1 MKKKSSKN
9 YIAFTLTEMTMVLL
23 IMSIIAAVS
32 APLVKHAVSDV
43 VSSSVAESTGIWR
56 KISSLSGIF
65 YSSVGNGIVSIGTI
79 PGAEPINYGFPAMII
94 QSNGGDL
101 NDYYAQIGTYANSFS
116 SSEDP
121 GKVALDRYNNIAL
134 GSDIIPNSKN
144 PSYGKIEIGH
154 GIGYYLSSDLSSLN
168 KTKTANQA
176 VMMGVGVL
184 DLPYASANHS
194 ILIGRSLSGAYYRD
208 NPIQIINSFDDA
220 IVIGSGGSVS
230 SATDGLFYATGSVN
244 IGDSVANANIQNTYN
259 VNIGHN
265 VSWWG
270 DRQNGNVNIGSFTN
284 SSMSTGSVG
293 VDNTGSINIG
303 RYAGSYHPTT
313 DGVGNVTVTGAGNY
327 GNVFVGKFAGSFLS
341 KPYNTSI
348 KNGGDKYARRNNIA
362 IGLNTLAT
370 AWQYEQLQGVNRQN
384 TNDLSISVVNNIST
398 SSPISTQ
405 VLASDIAIGAFAGNN
420 FMAPF
425 AINGYNNATPY
436 ANHNVIF
443 IGAYAGA
450 DAYPYDYS
458 AEYNGPYGSPAE
470 GKNALYGTIAVGQFA
485 GYKMGRCRS
494 NNDDGP
500 GIAQTSDN
508 GIMIGYYAGY
518 SNKRPST
525 IAIGSYAGS
534 TTNYDESFNGMTEHT
549 DSTIFIGE
557 FAGYRS
563 KNRGTIGIGRYAGA
577 PGGSNIVL
585 GNFPYSMMGGYIENT
600 TTVYNLVSTSG
611 VTVWDSK
618 LPNPSKALLYAGA
631 GAGQTSDLILAAK
644 NIYSYDGTIKR
655 VTSDVRSKR
664 KISLAPYGIKDFRKF
679 NIYNFTLKSDKEH
692 EKHIGVIAQEYRKAF
707 PLGLDKNGKYYSVK
721 LDWLYYS
728 MINAVKDLDKLIQE
742 FQVKFDEYIN
752 NFESIKARIDVL
764 EKAVAQEKINNENM
778 RKELEQVNAKL
789 NAKK

>member
-116 SSEDP
+116 FAEYP

-144 PSYGKIEIGH
+144 PSYGKIEIGVS
-154 GIGYYLSSDLSSLN
+154 IGYYLSSDLSSLN

-176 VMMGVGVL
+176 VMMGVGIL

-194 ILIGRSLSGAYYRD
+194 ILIGRSLSGTYYEE
-208 NPIQIINSFDDA
+208 NPLQIINSFDDA

-244 IGDSVANANIQNTYN
+244 IGDYVANANIQNTYN
-259 VNIGHN
+259 VNIGN
-265 VSWWG
+265 DVSSWG
-270 DRQNGNVNIGSFTN
+270 DRQNGNVNVGSFSN
-284 SSMSTGSVG
+284 SAMDVGSCG

-303 RYAGSYHPTT
+303 RYAGSYHPTIN
-313 DGVGNVTVTGAGNY
+313 DVGDVVVTGAGNY

-341 KPYNTSI
+341 KPYNSSI

-370 AWQYEQLQGVNRQN
+370 AWQYEQLKGVNRQN
-384 TNDLSISVVNNIST
+384 TNDLSKSVVNNIST
-398 SSPISTQ
+398 LSPISTQ

-425 AINGYNNATPY
+425 AISGYNNATPY

-450 DAYPYDYS
+450 DAYPYYYQS
-458 AEYNGPYGSPAE
+458 EYYGPHESPAE
-470 GKNALYGTIAVGQFA
+470 GKHSLFGTIAVGQFA
-485 GYKMGRCRS
+485 GYKMGRCRF

-500 GIAQTSDN
+500 GIAQESDN
-508 GIMIGYYAGY
+508 GIMLGYYAGY
-518 SNKRPST
+518 SNKMPSI

-534 TTNYDESFNGMTEHT
+534 TTNFDESFNGLSEHEDT
-549 DSTIFIGE
+549 NIFIGE

-563 KNRGTIGIGRYAGA
+563 KGAAIGIGKYACANTRGRA
-577 PGGSNIVL
+577 IMCF
-585 GNFPYSMMGGYIENT
+585 GNFPYAMMGGKIN
-600 TTVYNLVSTSG
+600 
-611 VTVWDSK
+611 
-618 LPNPSKALLYAGA
+618 NPDGSQTPFTIGSAWALQGSSRTAYFYAGA

-644 NIYSYDGTIKR
+644 NIYSRTGALTL
-655 VTSDVRSKR
+655 VTSDARSKR

-692 EKHIGVIAQEYRKAF
+692 EKHIGVIAQEYAKAF

-728 MINAVKDLDKLIQE
+728 MINAIKDLDRLVQE
-742 FQVKFDEYIN
+742 FQTKLNEYVN
-752 NFESIKARIDVL
+752 NFESVKFRIETL
-764 EKAVAQEKINNENM
+764 EQRVNAEKQINANM

>member
-79 PGAEPINYGFPAMII
+79 PGAESINYGFPAMII

-101 NDYYAQIGTYANSFS
+101 NDNHYAQIGVYADSVWQTT
-116 SSEDP
+116 EDP
-121 GKVALDRYNNIAL
+121 NKIALDRYNNIAV
-134 GSDIIPNSKN
+134 GQHIINTNPNR
-144 PSYGKIEIGH
+144 PSYGKIEMGSIGP
-154 GIGYYLSSDLSSLN
+154 YTSDENIVNSFY
-168 KTKTANQA
+168 TANQA
-176 VMMGVGVL
+176 VIMGIGGSFS
-184 DLPYASANHS
+184 YASANNSIFIGRDFADSYYYDIPPHS
-194 ILIGRSLSGAYYRD
+194 I
-208 NPIQIINSFDDA
+208 SFDDN
-220 IVIGSGGSVS
+220 ISIGSGTSRSSGS
-230 SATDGLFYATGSVN
+230 DGAFYATGSVN
-244 IGDSVANANIQNTYN
+244 IGDYVANSNIQNTYN

-265 VSWWG
+265 VSWRG

-284 SSMSTGSVG
+284 SSMSVGSVG

-313 DGVGNVTVTGAGNY
+313 DDVGNVTVTGAGNY

-341 KPYNTSI
+341 KPYNSSI

-370 AWQYEQLQGVNRQN
+370 AWQYEQLKGVNRQN
-384 TNDLSISVVNNIST
+384 TNDLSKSVVNNIST
-398 SSPISTQ
+398 LSPISTQ

-425 AINGYNNATPY
+425 AISGYNNATPY

-450 DAYPYDYS
+450 DAYPYYYQS
-458 AEYNGPYGSPAE
+458 EYYGPHESPAE
-470 GKNALYGTIAVGQFA
+470 GKHSLFGTIAVGQFA
-485 GYKMGRCRS
+485 GYKMGRCRF

-500 GIAQTSDN
+500 GIAQESDN
-508 GIMIGYYAGY
+508 GIMLGYYAGY
-518 SNKRPST
+518 SNKMPSI

-534 TTNYDESFNGMTEHT
+534 TTNFDESFNGLSEHEDT
-549 DSTIFIGE
+549 NIFIGE

-563 KNRGTIGIGRYAGA
+563 KGAAIGIGKYACANTRGRA
-577 PGGSNIVL
+577 IMCF
-585 GNFPYSMMGGYIENT
+585 GNFPYAMMGGKINNSDGSQT
-600 TTVYNLVSTSG
+600 PFTIGSA
-611 VTVWDSK
+611 W
-618 LPNPSKALLYAGA
+618 ALQGSSRTAYFYAGA

-644 NIYSYDGTIKR
+644 NIYSRTGALTL
-655 VTSDVRSKR
+655 VTSDARSKR

-692 EKHIGVIAQEYRKAF
+692 EKHIGVIAQEYAKAF

-728 MINAVKDLDKLIQE
+728 MINAVKDLDKLIQK
-742 FQVKFDEYIN
+742 FQTKLNEYVN
-752 NFESIKARIDVL
+752 NFESVKFRIETL
-764 EKAVAQEKINNENM
+764 EQRVNAEKQINANM